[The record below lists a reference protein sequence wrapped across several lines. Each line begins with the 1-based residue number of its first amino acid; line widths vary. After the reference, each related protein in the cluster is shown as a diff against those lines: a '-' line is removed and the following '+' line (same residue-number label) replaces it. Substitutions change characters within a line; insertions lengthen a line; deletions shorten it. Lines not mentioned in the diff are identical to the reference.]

1 MGNLRVKIMNVKKS
15 KKELNDFAKKRDWK
29 KFHNLK
35 NLAISISIE
44 SSELLEIFQWHR
56 NEDIDEKIKK
66 TRFKKKISE
75 EVADVL
81 LYLLRFSEIAELDL
95 EKICLKKIKKNAIK
109 YPIKFSKGKS
119 EKYTSFRKKI
129 NGIK

>member
-66 TRFKKKISE
+66 TRFKKISE

-95 EKICLKKIKKNAIK
+95 EK
-109 YPIKFSKGKS
+109 YV
-119 EKYTSFRKKI
+119 
-129 NGIK
+129 

>member
-1 MGNLRVKIMNVKKS
+1 MNPLNYWKFFSGIEMKILMRKLKKQDS
-15 KKELNDFAKKRDWK
+15 
-29 KFHNLK
+29 
-35 NLAISISIE
+35 
-44 SSELLEIFQWHR
+44 
-56 NEDIDEKIKK
+56 
-66 TRFKKKISE
+66 KKISE